1 MYKIMTPGPT
11 QVAENVRMARARE
24 CTNPD
29 LDESFVEFY
38 KETCELISSLLHTDN
53 ETLILDGEGILGL
66 EAACASLTEPGDR
79 VLVLDNGIYGK
90 GFADFVSMYGG
101 VPELYTVDD
110 KNPIDPQALEAFL
123 EKSHDYKY
131 ATLVHCD
138 TPSGML
144 NDIGTL
150 CPLLKKYG
158 ILTVVD
164 SVSAMFGE
172 EVRVDDFQIDLL
184 CGGSQKAV
192 SAPPGLTFV
201 TISGDAKRAMA
212 ERKTPIASFYANL
225 KVFEGYYEAK
235 WFPYT
240 MPISDIYGLRVAF
253 ENIEKDKEM
262 LTRHAV
268 IGNACRKAVQKAG
281 LKLYLESGFSNTV
294 TVFDVP
300 EGTTA
305 KEILDIMRNEHN
317 IMLAGS
323 FDSLAGQV
331 IRIGH
336 MGSNAN
342 VEDMTETMEALDQ
355 TFKKLGVKL
364 QCSLGKEF
372 ETELKVN
379 SDGQVVY

>member
-11 QVAENVRMARARE
+11 QVKENVRMARSLE

-29 LDESFVEFY
+29 LDEEFVEFY
-38 KETCELISSLLHTDN
+38 KETCQLISSLLHTQN

-66 EAACASLTEPGDR
+66 EAACASLTEPGDK

-101 VPELYTVDD
+101 KPELYTVDD
-110 KNPIDPQALEAFL
+110 KNPIDPAALEEYL
-123 EKSHDYKY
+123 KNNHDYKY
-131 ATLVHCD
+131 ATVVHCD

-144 NDIGTL
+144 NDIGSL

-158 ILTVVD
+158 IMTVVD
-164 SVSAMFGE
+164 SVSGMFGE
-172 EVRVDDFQIDLL
+172 EVRVDDYQIDIL

-201 TISGDAKRAMA
+201 VVSGDAKKAMA
-212 ERKTPIASFYANL
+212 QRKTPIASFYANL

-240 MPISDIYGLRVAF
+240 MPISDIYGLRAAF
-253 ENIEKDKEM
+253 DNIAADKEM
-262 LTRHAV
+262 LERHAK
-268 IGNACRKAVQKAG
+268 IGNACRKAVTEAG
-281 LKLYLESGFSNTV
+281 LKLHLESGFSNTV

-305 KEILDIMRNEHN
+305 KEILDTMRKEYN

-323 FDSLAGQV
+323 FDTLAGQV

-342 VEDMTETMEALDQ
+342 VTDMSETLGALND
-355 TFKKLGVKL
+355 TLEKLGV
-364 QCSLGKEF
+364 SLKRNIREVF
-372 ETELKVN
+372 EQEI
-379 SDGQVVY
+379 

>member
-11 QVAENVRMARARE
+11 QVKENVRMARSLE

-29 LDESFVEFY
+29 LDEAFVEFY
-38 KETCELISSLLHTDN
+38 KETCELISSLLHTGN

-66 EAACASLTEPGDR
+66 EAACASLTEPGDK

-101 VPELYTVDD
+101 KPELYTVDD
-110 KNPIDPQALEAFL
+110 KNPIDPAALETFL
-123 EKSHDYKY
+123 KDNHDYKY
-131 ATLVHCD
+131 ATVVHCD

-144 NDIGTL
+144 NDIGSI

-158 ILTVVD
+158 IMTVVD
-164 SVSAMFGE
+164 SVSGMFGE
-172 EVRVDDFQIDLL
+172 EVRVDDYQIDIL

-201 TISGDAKRAMA
+201 VVSEDAKKAMA

-240 MPISDIYGLRVAF
+240 MPISDIYGLRAAF
-253 ENIEKDKEM
+253 DNIAADKDM
-262 LTRHAV
+262 LSRHAK
-268 IGNACRKAVQKAG
+268 IGNACRKAVTEAG
-281 LKLYLESGFSNTV
+281 LKLHLESGFSNTV

-300 EGTTA
+300 KETTA
-305 KEILDIMRNEHN
+305 KLILDIMRKEHN

-323 FDSLAGQV
+323 FDTLAGQV

-342 VEDMTETMEALDQ
+342 VEDMLETLGALDE
-355 TFKKLGVKL
+355 TLRKLGV
-364 QCSLGKEF
+364 SLKRNMKEVF
-372 ETELKVN
+372 EQEI
-379 SDGQVVY
+379 

>member
-11 QVAENVRMARARE
+11 QVKENVRMARSAE

-29 LDESFVEFY
+29 LDEEFVEFY
-38 KETCELISSLLHTDN
+38 KETCELISSLLHTKN

-66 EAACASLTEPGDR
+66 EAACASLTEPGDK

-101 VPELYTVDD
+101 QPELYTVDD
-110 KNPIDPQALEAFL
+110 KNPIDPVALEAYL
-123 EKSHDYKY
+123 QEQHDYKY
-131 ATLVHCD
+131 ATVVHCD

-144 NDIGTL
+144 NDIGAL
-150 CPLLKKYG
+150 CPILKKYG

-164 SVSAMFGE
+164 SVSGMFGE
-172 EVRVDDFQIDLL
+172 EVWVDDYQIDIL

-201 TISGDAKRAMA
+201 VVSDAAKKTMQ
-212 ERKTPIASFYANL
+212 ERKVPIASFYANL

-240 MPISDIYGLRVAF
+240 MPISDIYGLRAAF
-253 ENIEKDKEM
+253 DNIAADKEI
-262 LTRHAV
+262 LNRHAR
-268 IGNACRKAVQKAG
+268 IGAACRKAVTEAG
-281 LKLYLESGFSNTV
+281 LQLHLEGGFSNTV

-305 KEILDIMRNEHN
+305 KAILDTMRKEHN

-323 FDSLAGQV
+323 FDTLAGQV

-342 VEDMTETMEALDQ
+342 EADMTDTLGALDE
-355 TFKKLGVKL
+355 TLTKLGI
-364 QCSLGKEF
+364 
-372 ETELKVN
+372 ELKKSMKDVFVEN
-379 SDGQVVY
+379 MRMH